1 MDDRS
6 RVVYY
11 GSDETDDSGEFD
23 LTVNKYINGKELNK
37 KACSVRLVSSPD
49 PVCNIPTD
57 FAGGRSGV
65 KLSRPSMVYR
75 DIKKYTMGP
84 FYYTTPMCDEPDTNE
99 NDDQEDKH
107 WLCST
112 YCDQRIPFPFC
123 STFCYFIWICG
134 KGLNAKSC

>member
-49 PVCNIPTD
+49 PLCNIPTD

-65 KLSRPSMVYR
+65 KLGRPSMVYR
-75 DIKKYTMGP
+75 DIMKYTMGP
-84 FYYTTPMCDEPDTNE
+84 FYYTTPMCDEPDMNE
-99 NDDQEDKH
+99 NDDEKNK
-107 WLCST
+107 
-112 YCDQRIPFPFC
+112 Y
-123 STFCYFIWICG
+123 
-134 KGLNAKSC
+134 